1 MYIFS
6 FLTGFCCGYLIY
18 ITKTMKE
25 SFGRTQ
31 GFWLTVVLPLLFFL
45 TLVPDLGKMAKFS
58 IMAQISNLLAFMV
71 VFWFDFEHLH
81 LFEAMATRREFNVE
95 GLASF
100 FSVAIYCYEV
110 SFRVPHEGKFF
121 ISKIVVVWL
130 MLTPH

>member
-1 MYIFS
+1 
-6 FLTGFCCGYLIY
+6 
-18 ITKTMKE
+18 
-25 SFGRTQ
+25 
-31 GFWLTVVLPLLFFL
+31 
-45 TLVPDLGKMAKFS
+45 MAKFS

>member
-1 MYIFS
+1 
-6 FLTGFCCGYLIY
+6 
-18 ITKTMKE
+18 MKE

-110 SFRVPHEGKFF
+110 SFRVCGTGAWGTRCNSSAPLPPVLCLDVSPAKNWGC
-121 ISKIVVVWL
+121 L
-130 MLTPH
+130 PP

>member
-1 MYIFS
+1 M
-6 FLTGFCCGYLIY
+6 
-18 ITKTMKE
+18 
-25 SFGRTQ
+25 
-31 GFWLTVVLPLLFFL
+31 
-45 TLVPDLGKMAKFS
+45 PDLGKMAKFS

-110 SFRVPHEGKFF
+110 SFRAGAQVQGAKPSP
-121 ISKIVVVWL
+121 SKKVFHIQ
-130 MLTPH
+130 